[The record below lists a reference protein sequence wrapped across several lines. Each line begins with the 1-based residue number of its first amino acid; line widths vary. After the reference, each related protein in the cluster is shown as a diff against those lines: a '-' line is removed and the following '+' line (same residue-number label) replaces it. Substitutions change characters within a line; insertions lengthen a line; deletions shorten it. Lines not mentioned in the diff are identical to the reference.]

1 MTELIAKKDEYI
13 EYTND
18 LTRDMDSYLK
28 RPNEHMQ
35 TYIYD
40 HSLTGKTWAI
50 RYPGATRGHIE
61 VDENNI
67 ITDIVLYKDS
77 YRTDKIYKEEVWS
90 CFEKYIGM
98 KFVMIKNN

>member
-1 MTELIAKKDEYI
+1 MTELITKKDEYI
-13 EYTND
+13 EPTND
-18 LTRDMDSYLK
+18 LTREMDSYLK
-28 RPNEHMQ
+28 HENKYMQ

-67 ITDIVLYKDS
+67 IKDIVLYKDS
-77 YRTDKIYKEEVWS
+77 YNTDKIYKDDVRS
-90 CFEKYIGM
+90 CFEKYIGF
-98 KFVMIKNN
+98 KLVMEVD